1 MRAALEELIQGIL
14 KIEHPRQELTYGAQA
29 NNLGKRMRVEKVMA
43 AIMMLGER
51 RPQTFG
57 EMAAD
62 GIGKESS
69 ADITGDGP
77 TESTTSQMSRPLT
90 GVPVFQ
96 LLGLKDVTR
105 LQTE

>member
-51 RPQTFG
+51 RPQTVG
-57 EMAAD
+57 EIAAD

-77 TESTTSQMSRPLT
+77 SGPSELIASQISR
-90 GVPVFQ
+90 
-96 LLGLKDVTR
+96 
-105 LQTE
+105 